1 MVSRGKYIL
10 SQFGLFVRELR
21 IFGGCYVAGGT
32 AVTCSRRNCP
42 KQTNTKGNDFEDY
55 SLLLSCTSLNVP
67 FCPVYKP
74 VVLSLDSLVCGT
86 LFFWPS
92 DVEPLPGSK
101 SCWRGS
107 LRWAIRSHPLFRK
120 RACRWLWP
128 ASQSWPEQRTVQE
141 RREHLWSRSLRSATQ
156 PRMQSR
162 VSSSSLRESWP
173 CRRRQWWKKLE
184 NTWMSNAWSQQ
195 AAQAFERTLCVCTMR
210 SM

>member
-1 MVSRGKYIL
+1 VHHKSLYCPFYTREEILKFDMVSRGKYIL

-86 LFFWPS
+86 LFF
-92 DVEPLPGSK
+92 LT
-101 SCWRGS
+101 
-107 LRWAIRSHPLFRK
+107 I
-120 RACRWLWP
+120 
-128 ASQSWPEQRTVQE
+128 
-141 RREHLWSRSLRSATQ
+141 
-156 PRMQSR
+156 
-162 VSSSSLRESWP
+162 
-173 CRRRQWWKKLE
+173 
-184 NTWMSNAWSQQ
+184 
-195 AAQAFERTLCVCTMR
+195 
-210 SM
+210 